1 MLLSFI
7 GVLLVLIIA
16 LFFVL
21 NFYINSDALKAR
33 AVALVA
39 ENTGRSLVVDGDI
52 SLSLFPQIAL
62 KVGPARI
69 SNPPDFSKGDFA
81 SIKSM
86 TATLDLRELLSK
98 NIRITSLYIDGLT
111 IQLLKNKSGAH
122 NWTFSAPHSPSASQK
137 TEPNPKTS
145 AVSAKQ
151 DTKNFPGILAALN
164 LDKVDLTD
172 ARIHFYDASSGAAMA
187 AEALHMEIRDFGLGR
202 QSRIA
207 LQTDVLVPKNNTR
220 FPISCGSPV
229 RIAENGAI
237 EISALAGRI
246 GDTNFNGRI
255 TGVPETSY
263 EIDAEL
269 TLDDLDLNTYLSL
282 MRGNGASGEAAA
294 PATGTSTIAN
304 ESGDLHAPQP
314 VPEKPAAENA
324 DKKSGDAFHD
334 LKNFLGH
341 YAIRLN
347 LALRSLTID
356 ALRVENIKAHV
367 EGRDGIIRLKPFDC
381 LAFKGTLGGEAALD
395 VRAQSPKASMNLTL
409 LGADTGECAQFLS
422 GKREITGTLD
432 AALNISASGRAREE
446 FERTLS
452 GTVSASSRNGVISA
466 LKLLPQAKLNGE
478 YRRCSFSAAGKN
490 GRFSSSDILLDANS
504 VSATGH
510 GWVELP
516 KRELD
521 ATIRIEVPKLSIIP
535 VRISGNFDALKV
547 KMDTATTITS
557 TILNI
562 GTRLQEREKRKESG
576 TTGQSETKKERILEN
591 MLLRML
597 Q

>member
-7 GVLLVLIIA
+7 GVLLILIIA
-16 LFFVL
+16 LFVIL

-86 TATLDLRELLSK
+86 TATLDLKELLSK
-98 NIRITSLYIDGLT
+98 KIRITSLYIDGLT
-111 IQLLKNKSGAH
+111 IQLLKNKSGAR
-122 NWTFSAPHSPSASQK
+122 NWAFTAPHSPSASQK
-137 TEPNPKTS
+137 TKQGQTPAAS
-145 AVSAKQ
+145 AQQ
-151 DTKNFPGILAALN
+151 DTKTFPGFLAALN
-164 LDKVDLTD
+164 LDKVDLAD
-172 ARIHFYDASSGAAMA
+172 ARLHFKDASSDAAMA
-187 AEALHMEIRDFGLGR
+187 AEAVHMEIRDFGLGR

-207 LQTDVLVPKNNTR
+207 LQADVLVPKNNTR
-220 FPISCGSPV
+220 IPISCSSPV
-229 RIAENGAI
+229 RIAKNGAF

-246 GDTNFNGRI
+246 ENTNFNGHI
-255 TGVPETSY
+255 KGFPGTSY

-269 TLDDLDLNTYLSL
+269 TLDDLDLNTYLSFI
-282 MRGNGASGEAAA
+282 RGNGVKGEAAA
-294 PATGTSTIAN
+294 PANGASTNAS
-304 ESGDLHAPQP
+304 ESGDPCAPP
-314 VPEKPAAENA
+314 SVPRKRMAEHIDEKNS
-324 DKKSGDAFHD
+324 DDFHD
-334 LKNFLGH
+334 LKEFLEH

-347 LALRSLTID
+347 LALRSLTVD
-356 ALRVENIKAHV
+356 ALRVENIKAQV
-367 EGRDGIIRLKPFDC
+367 DGRDGVIRLKPFDC
-381 LAFKGTLGGEAALD
+381 LLFKGTLGGEAALD

-409 LGADTGECAQFLS
+409 LGADTGECVQFLS

-432 AALNISASGRAREE
+432 ATLNISASGRAREE

-452 GTVSASSRNGVISA
+452 GTMGASSRNGVISA

-562 GTRLQEREKRKESG
+562 GTRLQKREKRRESG
-576 TTGQSETKKERILEN
+576 TTGQNETKKERILED